1 MKGAGN
7 TIRETVTAWDGVT
20 AHPHRFGG
28 TEYQF
33 GTREIGHMHGD
44 TLVDIP
50 FPTKVRDEII
60 AAGLAQ
66 PHHILPD
73 SGWISFYVR
82 QAEDVQRAIELFRR
96 SYEIARKQK
105 RIVNDEE

>member
-7 TIRETVTAWDGVT
+7 TIRETVTAWEGIS
-20 AHPHRFGG
+20 AHPHQFGG

-96 SYEIARKQK
+96 SYKIARKQK
-105 RIVNDEE
+105 RIVNDE